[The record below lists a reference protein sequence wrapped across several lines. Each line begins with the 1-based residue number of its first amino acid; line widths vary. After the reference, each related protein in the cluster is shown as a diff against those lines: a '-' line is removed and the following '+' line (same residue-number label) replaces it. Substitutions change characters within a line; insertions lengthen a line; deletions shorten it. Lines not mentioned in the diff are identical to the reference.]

1 MNSVLF
7 FKIILFIAAIIISR
21 LILKQVPNHL
31 TNEQTALLAENSTL
45 ISLLRSV
52 LLYGSAI
59 SIFILGRVSP
69 EILETMQPIILIVL
83 IIGMS
88 LVVFLSYRKFNQ
100 LNLPAK
106 ARNLYVWSVV
116 TVLVGIVILFLPI
129 G

>member
-1 MNSVLF
+1 MNSILI

-31 TNEQTALLAENSTL
+31 TEEQIALLAENSTS

-69 EILETMQPIILIVL
+69 EILGTLQPIILIIL